1 MFDNLAEDYRRV
13 ASKNHGLFKRTLLT
27 LTNYGFLAIIVYR
40 FGRSANRVSL
50 PVVSHL
56 LKALYLICKTMIEIL
71 FGISIDVNST
81 IGPGFYIGHFGCIVI
96 HGDLGK
102 GCSVGQGVTIG
113 SKGAGKSD
121 GWPSIGDNVYIGAG
135 AKVIGRVRVGN
146 NVVIGANAVVIHDVA
161 DNMLAVGV
169 PAQSRSKAS
178 SEGGVNPW
186 DGPPAERL
194 RHRVEA

>member
-13 ASKNHGLFKRTLLT
+13 GSKNHGLFKRTLLT

-40 FGRSANRVSL
+40 FGRFSNRVSL
-50 PVVSHL
+50 PAVSHL
-56 LKALYLICKTMIEIL
+56 LKALYLISKTMIEVL
-71 FGISIDVNST
+71 FGISIDVNSA

-96 HGDLGK
+96 HGDLGR

-113 SKGAGKSD
+113 SKGAGKSN
-121 GWPSIGDNVYIGAG
+121 GWPSLGDNVYIGAG
-135 AKVIGRVRVGN
+135 AKVIGHIRVGN

-169 PAQSRSKAS
+169 PAQSRRKLAS
-178 SEGGVNPW
+178 EDAANPW
-186 DGPPAERL
+186 HEATCERSHQ
-194 RHRVEA
+194 RPRA